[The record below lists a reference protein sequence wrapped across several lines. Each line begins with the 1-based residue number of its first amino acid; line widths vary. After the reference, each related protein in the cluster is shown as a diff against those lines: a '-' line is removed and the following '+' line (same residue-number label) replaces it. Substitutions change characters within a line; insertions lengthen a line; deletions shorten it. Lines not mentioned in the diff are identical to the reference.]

1 MTQTSDLPSLLSA
14 ASLLFGVI
22 TFLYGLSYRE
32 LSTAAALRVA
42 GRQKDDLGPQRER
55 VRRARVTAM
64 FVAVVAAVVG
74 LIFTPDAARL
84 SRHFFERLD
93 EGQGAFEDYDAVATT
108 LVAVTLGC
116 FFLAGHATWMAVR
129 LTRTLR
135 RLSSS

>member
-84 SRHFFERLD
+84 SRHAPRR
-93 EGQGAFEDYDAVATT
+93 GGALRADARDVDVCT
-108 LVAVTLGC
+108 GWE
-116 FFLAGHATWMAVR
+116 LAGGRLGRFLHA
-129 LTRTLR
+129 
-135 RLSSS
+135 